1 MRNEVGRHGIRRKLV
16 QVASALLQNCRWTGW
31 GKNLIYTGA
40 LKNFCVPGMNCYSC
54 PAAIG
59 ACPIGALQA
68 VVGSRKKFPF
78 YVAGYLALIGVLLGR
93 FVCGW
98 LCVFGLVQ
106 ELLYKIPV
114 PKLTVPKRL
123 DKALRRLKY
132 VFLVVFV
139 LLLPAFLKVNNGLSS
154 VPYFCKL
161 VCPVGILEGAIP
173 LAVLDEGVRGQLGL
187 LFHWKLLILILIVV
201 LSMVIHRPF
210 CKYVCPLGAFY
221 GLFQR
226 VSFLQLK
233 VDREKCTGCGAC
245 SRQCGMNVDVVHN
258 PNSAECIR
266 CGACTKACPAGALH
280 FNIRNQKNINDRNI
294 NDQNINDQNINDQS
308 ISDQSI
314 SDQNIGNQSIGNQ
327 KIGNQKKREMT

>member
-1 MRNEVGRHGIRRKLV
+1 MKKTTHRQGLRRKLV
-16 QVASALLQNCRWTGW
+16 QVVSALLQNCRWTGW
-31 GKNLIYTGA
+31 GKSLIYTGA

-59 ACPIGALQA
+59 ACPIGSLQA
-68 VVGSRKKFPF
+68 VVGSKKKFPF
-78 YVAGYLALIGVLLGR
+78 YVLGYLALIGVLLGR

-98 LCVFGLVQ
+98 LCVFGLIQ

-114 PKLTVPKRL
+114 PKITVPKRL
-123 DKALRRLKY
+123 DRALRWMKY
-132 VFLVVFV
+132 VFLFVFV

-173 LAVLDEGVRGQLGL
+173 LAILDEGVRGMLGA
-187 LFHWKLLILILIVV
+187 LFQWKFFLLIVIVA
-201 LSMVIHRPF
+201 LSTTIHRPF

-226 VSFLQLK
+226 ISFLQLK
-233 VDREKCTGCGAC
+233 VEPDKCSGCGAC
-245 SRQCGMNVDVVHN
+245 SRQCKMNVDVVHN

-266 CGACTKACPAGALH
+266 CGACTSACPTGALH
-280 FNIRNQKNINDRNI
+280 FNAAVHRQKDRTAEPMKANR
-294 NDQNINDQNINDQS
+294 Q
-308 ISDQSI
+308 
-314 SDQNIGNQSIGNQ
+314 
-327 KIGNQKKREMT
+327 

>member
-1 MRNEVGRHGIRRKLV
+1 MKKETRRQGLHRRAV
-16 QVASALLQNCRWTGW
+16 QIVSALLQNCRWGGW
-31 GKNLIYTGA
+31 EKSLIYTGA

-68 VVGSRKKFPF
+68 VVGSKKKFSF
-78 YVAGYLALIGVLLGR
+78 YVLGYLSLIGVLLGR

-98 LCVFGLVQ
+98 LCVFGIIQ

-123 DKALRRLKY
+123 DSALRWMKY
-132 VFLVVFV
+132 GILAVFV

-161 VCPVGILEGAIP
+161 ICPVGILEGAIP
-173 LAVLDEGVRGQLGL
+173 LAILDEGVRGMLGA
-187 LFHWKLLILILIVV
+187 LFQWKLFLLILIAA
-201 LSMVIHRPF
+201 LSMTIHRPF
-210 CKYVCPLGAFY
+210 CKYICPLGAFY

-226 VSFLQLK
+226 ISFLKLR
-233 VDREKCTGCGAC
+233 VDSDKCTGCGAC
-245 SRQCGMNVDVVHN
+245 SRQCKMNVDVRQN

-266 CGACTKACPAGALH
+266 CGACASTCPTGALS
-280 FNIRNQKNINDRNI
+280 FNVTGSGRTDGLSGDLKTGKQ
-294 NDQNINDQNINDQS
+294 
-308 ISDQSI
+308 
-314 SDQNIGNQSIGNQ
+314 
-327 KIGNQKKREMT
+327 

>member
-1 MRNEVGRHGIRRKLV
+1 MKKTIQKQAVRRKLV
-16 QVASALLQNCRWTGW
+16 QVVSAILQNCRWTGW

-40 LKNFCVPGMNCYSC
+40 FKNFCVPGMNCYSC

-68 VVGSRKKFPF
+68 VVGSKKKFPF
-78 YVAGYLALIGVLLGR
+78 YVLGYLALIGILLGR

-98 LCVFGLVQ
+98 LCVFGLIQ

-123 DKALRRLKY
+123 DQVLRWMKY

-139 LLLPAFLKVNNGLSS
+139 LLLPAFLKVNGGLSS

-173 LAVLDEGVRGQLGL
+173 LAILDEGVRGMLGA
-187 LFHWKLLILILIVV
+187 LFQWKFFLLIVIVV
-201 LSMVIHRPF
+201 LSTTIHRPF

-221 GLFQR
+221 GLFQK

-233 VDREKCTGCGAC
+233 VEKEKCVGCGAC
-245 SRQCGMNVDVVHN
+245 SRQCKMNVDVMHD

-266 CGACTKACPAGALH
+266 CGACTGVCPTGALH
-280 FNIRNQKNINDRNI
+280 FKAA
-294 NDQNINDQNINDQS
+294 
-308 ISDQSI
+308 
-314 SDQNIGNQSIGNQ
+314 GVGE
-327 KIGNQKKREMT
+327 KKKTVSGV

>member
-1 MRNEVGRHGIRRKLV
+1 MGKKSDLYRGAEEFLRPGHE
-16 QVASALLQNCRWTGW
+16 LLQLSGGDRGLPHRRIA
-31 GKNLIYTGA
+31 GSGGQQEEIPLLRGG
-40 LKNFCVPGMNCYSC
+40 VSC
-54 PAAIG
+54 TDRR
-59 ACPIGALQA
+59 
-68 VVGSRKKFPF
+68 S
-78 YVAGYLALIGVLLGR
+78 AG
-93 FVCGW
+93 
-98 LCVFGLVQ
+98 
-106 ELLYKIPV
+106 
-114 PKLTVPKRL
+114 RL

-266 CGACTKACPAGALH
+266 CGACTKACPSGALH
-280 FNIRNQKNINDRNI
+280 FNIRNQKNIND
-294 NDQNINDQNINDQS
+294 QN
-308 ISDQSI
+308 I

-327 KIGNQKKREMT
+327 KIGNQKKRGIA